1 MAHTALPVMAV
12 DVPTAAKALGMSTGK
27 TWQLIG
33 SGELRSKLVG
43 RRRLVS
49 VEAIREFLG
58 DGAA

>member
-1 MAHTALPVMAV
+1 MHAALPTMAV
-12 DVPTAAKALGMSTGK
+12 DVPTAAKALGMSNGK
-27 TWQLIG
+27 TWQLVS

-58 DGAA
+58 DS